1 MRRISGYLAGTAF
14 LLFGAACLLLS
25 LVTAATRLPRGDGK
39 AEAAVPREIA
49 GEVLPGDTLSAIFQR
64 HGLSPAELS
73 GVREASAAVHRL
85 RRILPGNPYRIVVG
99 RDNDL
104 LSLVYRID
112 RDHRLRIDRDADGFA
127 ARKEPVPYE
136 TRRTGRSGTIANN
149 LVSALG
155 EDGESVRLAL
165 RLSDLFAWD
174 IDFATDLQPGD
185 SYRVLV
191 EERWLDGTF
200 QGYGEILA
208 AEFVNSGT
216 ACRAFR
222 FDDGSG
228 PAYFD
233 EEGQTLARAFLKAPL
248 SYRRI
253 SSRFSRS
260 RLHPVHRVR
269 RPHLGVDYVAPLGT
283 PVSALGDGTVRFA
296 GRKGANGILVL
307 LDHPMGYR
315 TYYGHLLRVARGI
328 RPGTKVS
335 QGQVIGYVGQT
346 GLATGPHLDFRI
358 RKGAFLDP
366 LSVSLPRG
374 RRIPES
380 RREEFRAVRS
390 ELSTALA
397 GISPRPAGNELA
409 RIR

>member
-1 MRRISGYLAGTAF
+1 MRRISGTLAGTSF
-14 LLFGAACLLLS
+14 LLFGGACLLLS
-25 LVTAATRLPRGDGK
+25 LLTAAGRLSRGDGG
-39 AEAAVPREIA
+39 AEAAVPREIV
-49 GEVLPGDTLSAIFQR
+49 GEILPGDTLSGIFQR
-64 HGLSPAELS
+64 HGLSPSELS
-73 GVREASAAVHRL
+73 GVREAAASVHRL
-85 RRILPGNPYRIVVG
+85 RRILPGNPYRIVLG

-104 LSLVYRID
+104 LSLTYRID
-112 RDHRLRIDRDADGFA
+112 RDHRLRIERGADGFA
-127 ARKEPVPYE
+127 ASREPVPYE
-136 TRRTGRSGTIANN
+136 TRRIVRSGTIANN

-174 IDFATDLQPGD
+174 IDFATDLKPGD

-191 EERWLDGTF
+191 EERRLDGAF

-216 ACRAFR
+216 PYRAFR

-233 EEGQTLARAFLKAPL
+233 EEGQALARAFLKAPL

-260 RLHPVHRVR
+260 RLHPVHKVR
-269 RPHLGVDYVAPLGT
+269 RPHLGVDYVAPAGT

-296 GRKGANGILVL
+296 GRKGANGILVI

-335 QGQVIGYVGQT
+335 QGQVIGYVGRT

-374 RRIPES
+374 RRVPES
-380 RREEFRAVRS
+380 RTGEYHSVRA

-397 GISPRPAGNELA
+397 GNPPQPGRDRLA
-409 RIR
+409 RTR